1 MTDFNAK
8 NVLITGAASG
18 IGRLMADKIA
28 AQGAHVILWDVNQQ
42 GLDSLQAELQTQN
55 RKVTTYTC
63 NLTDRNAIYATAE
76 RVLQECGAVDVL
88 INNAGIVSGK
98 PLLEAADADI
108 IRTFDVNTLAL
119 FWTTRAFLPTMI
131 KRNSGHIVTI
141 ASAAGIVGT
150 AKLIDYCSSKF
161 AAVGYADALRVELA
175 RQQLNIQTT
184 MVCPYYISTGM
195 FEGVKTRFAFL
206 LPILKPDYVA
216 TRIVNAIK
224 TNRTRLVMPPFVLTS
239 YLVRIFPTA
248 IFDGIMGML
257 GISKSMDEFTGRTG
271 H

>member
-18 IGRLMADKIA
+18 IGRLMAEKIA
-28 AQGAHVILWDVNQQ
+28 AEGAHVILWDVNQE
-42 GLDSLQAELQTQN
+42 GLDSLRADLQKQN

-63 NLTDRNAIYATAE
+63 NLTDRAAIYATAE

-131 KRNSGHIVTI
+131 KRNSGHIVTL

-161 AAVGYADALRVELA
+161 AAVGYADALRIELA
-175 RQQLNIQTT
+175 RQKLNIQTL

-216 TRIVNAIK
+216 TRIVNGIK
-224 TNRTRLVMPPFVLTS
+224 TNRTRLVLPPFVLTS
-239 YLVRIFPTA
+239 YLMRVFPTA
-248 IFDGIMGML
+248 IFDGVMSML
-257 GISKSMDEFTGRTG
+257 GVSKSMDEFTGRSG